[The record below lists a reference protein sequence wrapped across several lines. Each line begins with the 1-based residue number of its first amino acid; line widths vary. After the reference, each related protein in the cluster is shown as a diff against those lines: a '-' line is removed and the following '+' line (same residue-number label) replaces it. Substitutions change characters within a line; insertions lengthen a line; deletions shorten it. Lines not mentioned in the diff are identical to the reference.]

1 MRLWMRWKPIR
12 IRLLL
17 LLSVIG
23 PGIITANVD
32 NDAGGI
38 TTYSV
43 AGAHFG
49 NSLLWMLPLVAI
61 ALILIQEM
69 SARLGV
75 VTGKGLADLIRESLG
90 IRATAVIIA
99 IVVFANIANTV
110 SEFAGVAASME
121 IFGVT
126 KFLSVPI
133 AAVAVWLLIVK
144 ANYKIVERVFLIAS
158 AIYLAY
164 IASGIMAHPNWTKVA
179 ADFVTPSFKFELAYV
194 TIFVTAIGTT
204 IAPWMQFY
212 QQASIVDKGIKP
224 ADYVYERIDVIVG
237 SIFAVVVAGFII
249 VACSAT
255 IFAAGKHIETAK
267 DAALALAPLAGK
279 YASTLFAFGLLN
291 ASVFSAAILPLS
303 TAYVVCEAFGW
314 ESGVD
319 QSFSQAPV
327 FFGTYTAL
335 IAIGAA
341 IILLPIPSL
350 IQAMMASQTLNGVVL
365 PVILIVMLR
374 LINDRRLMGKFVNGR
389 VFNFLAWSVVAIL
402 IFLTIVLIGLSV
414 MGWLRVA
421 VPGM

>member
-1 MRLWMRWKPIR
+1 MRLWTRMKPIR

-17 LLSVIG
+17 LLAVIG

-43 AGAHFG
+43 SGAHYG
-49 NSLLWMLPLVAI
+49 NSLLWMLPLVAA
-61 ALILIQEM
+61 ALILVQEM

-75 VTGKGLADLIRESLG
+75 ATGKGLADLIRESLG
-90 IRATAVIIA
+90 LRAAAAIIA
-99 IVVFANIANTV
+99 IVVFANLANTV

-121 IFGVT
+121 IFGVS
-126 KFLSVPI
+126 KFLSVPL
-133 AAVAVWLLIVK
+133 AAVGVWLLIVK

-164 IASGIMAHPNWTKVA
+164 VASGILAHPNWGKVA
-179 ADFVTPSFKFELAYV
+179 TDFVSPSFRFELGYI
-194 TIFVTAIGTT
+194 TIFVTTIGTT

-212 QQASIVDKGIKP
+212 QQASIVDKGLKP
-224 ADYVYERIDVIVG
+224 ADYGYERIDVIVG
-237 SIFAVVVAGFII
+237 SLFAVVVAGFII
-249 VACSAT
+249 IACSST
-255 IFAAGKHIETAK
+255 IFAAGKQIETAK
-267 DAALALAPLAGK
+267 DAALALAPLAGR

-319 QSFSQAPV
+319 KSFSQAPI

-335 IAIGAA
+335 IVLGAA
-341 IILLPIPSL
+341 IILLPIQSL
-350 IQAMMASQTLNGVVL
+350 VQAMMASQTLNGVVL
-365 PVILIVMLR
+365 PIILIVMLR
-374 LINDRRLMGKFVNGR
+374 LINDKRLMGKFVNGR
-389 VFNFLAWSVVAIL
+389 LLNIVSWLMVGIL
-402 IFLTIVLIGLSV
+402 IFLTLVLIGLTV
-414 MGWLRVA
+414 MGWLGIA

>member
-121 IFGVT
+121 IFGVA
-126 KFLSVPI
+126 KYLSVPI
-133 AAVAVWLLIVK
+133 AAMAVWLLIVK

-212 QQASIVDKGIKP
+212 QQASIVDKGLKP
-224 ADYVYERIDVIVG
+224 ADYAYERIDVIVG

-249 VACSAT
+249 IACSST

-319 QSFSQAPV
+319 KSFSQAPV

-335 IAIGAA
+335 IAIGGA

-350 IQAMMASQTLNGVVL
+350 VQAMMASQTLNGVVL

-374 LINDRRLMGKFVNGR
+374 LINDRRLMGSYVNGR
-389 VFNFLAWSVVAIL
+389 VFNILAWIMVVIL

-414 MGWLRVA
+414 MGWLGIA